1 MMLLLAATTFAA
13 AGGIHY
19 QTPMLGQMAAEFGSE
34 AAAIGWIP
42 TASFGGFLVGIT
54 FLVPLGDRLDKRRL
68 IIAQHCA
75 AIVALI
81 AAGFAPNLVTAAA
94 CCFLIGMCACYAQT
108 VVPMVAELAPASER
122 GRAVG
127 TVLSALFLGIL
138 FGRLA
143 GGFVAS
149 HLGWRAMYWI
159 GAGMLGLLT
168 PALIARL
175 PHSAP
180 KTGLAYG
187 QLLASMVTLVRT
199 HAEMRRVVAMQFLLG
214 ICYGGFWATIAT
226 MLLETHGLG
235 PQVAGL
241 IGIPGAAG
249 ILVARPA
256 GRMLD
261 LRGPAPIIV
270 TGVSLILAA
279 YGVFAFG
286 AWWAAAL
293 ALGAV
298 LLDCG
303 LRATMVANQTIV
315 NSLAPDAR
323 SRSNT
328 IFGFSVWSGNAAG
341 AFIATSVLAASGWLA
356 VCAVSALAAAAA
368 LAVQLRSL
376 NRGQSPIPGGRR

>member
-1 MMLLLAATTFAA
+1 
-13 AGGIHY
+13 
-19 QTPMLGQMAAEFGSE
+19 
-34 AAAIGWIP
+34 
-42 TASFGGFLVGIT
+42 
-54 FLVPLGDRLDKRRL
+54 
-68 IIAQHCA
+68 
-75 AIVALI
+75 
-81 AAGFAPNLVTAAA
+81 AA

-108 VVPMVAELAPASER
+108 VVPMIAELAPANER

-127 TVLSALFLGIL
+127 TILSALFLGIL

-159 GAGMLGLLT
+159 GAGLLGLLT

-180 KTGLAYG
+180 KTALGYPE
-187 QLLASMVTLVRT
+187 LLASMVKLVRT
-199 HAEMRRVVAMQFLLG
+199 HADMRRVVLIQLLLG

-226 MLLETHGLG
+226 MLLEVHARG
-235 PQVAGL
+235 PQIAGL

-249 ILVARPA
+249 VLVARPA

-261 LRGPAPIIV
+261 LRGPGPIVVI
-270 TGVSLILAA
+270 GSSLIIAA

-286 AWWAAAL
+286 VWWALAL

-341 AFIATSVLAASGWLA
+341 
-356 VCAVSALAAAAA
+356 
-368 LAVQLRSL
+368 
-376 NRGQSPIPGGRR
+376 